1 MRTRIMILLAIA
13 GLILIYVGIQ
23 QSNKLIPLVGIFLV
37 IVGLVGSYL
46 SAKNKSGMGFL
57 KRL

>member
-1 MRTRIMILLAIA
+1 MVILAVI
-13 GLILIYVGIQ
+13 GLILIYIGIQ
-23 QSNKLIPLVGIFLV
+23 QSNKIIPLVGIVLV
-37 IVGLVGSYL
+37 IIGLLGSYT